1 MKNPKNM
8 PSRKPN
14 RLKGFDYAEFGAY
27 FITIC
32 VKNRTPLLGNIVL
45 ENDLES
51 PQVCLSAYGKI
62 TEFYLKRI
70 AGIDKYVIM
79 PDHIHMILLKWDI
92 PEKEPRGAMWAS
104 PPTKSSTTISQ
115 DIRSFKILVT
125 KQIGF
130 SIWQRSF
137 YDRIL
142 RNDKEYEQVWD
153 YIENNP
159 LLWLEGKDHFYGT
172 Y

>member
-1 MKNPKNM
+1 M
-8 PSRKPN
+8 
-14 RLKGFDYAEFGAY
+14 
-27 FITIC
+27 
-32 VKNRTPLLGNIVL
+32 
-45 ENDLES
+45 
-51 PQVCLSAYGKI
+51 
-62 TEFYLKRI
+62 
-70 AGIDKYVIM
+70 
-79 PDHIHMILLKWDI
+79 
-92 PEKEPRGAMWAS
+92 
-104 PPTKSSTTISQ
+104 SQ

-159 LLWLEGKDHFYGT
+159 LLWLEGKDHFYGM